1 MQQISSL
8 DQVIQFRRKIEEELD
23 ALHGRVHASGGD
35 LFLSILQVQNIILP
49 PEQQATLSLYLKGE
63 EILKEKMD
71 IGERFDPLQI
81 SITDDNIEI
90 QLKLEEPKPK
100 KQFDTEE
107 IPTVEHT
114 VNIKLISKLVD
125 GQLSERREWLVCD
138 SDIDEST
145 SNNTATDVTETPK
158 FYVSLKFVRKTST
171 DSGAE
176 QLKALRS
183 KYEEMLALENMLRA
197 QGMTSIYDVKPLWTP
212 IPKPENFKDKILY
225 PLRFG
230 LGVLETSGKI
240 IYKNRAPLMFIGGT
254 LLFHYRGDDFSC

>member
-1 MQQISSL
+1 MQVNL
-8 DQVIQFRRKIEEELD
+8 DQVIQIRRKIEEELD

-35 LFLSILQVQNIILP
+35 LFLSILQVQNIILR
-49 PEQQATLSLYLKGE
+49 PEQKAILSIYLKGE
-63 EILKEKMD
+63 EILKPTKIN

-90 QLKLEEPKPK
+90 QLKLEEQK
-100 KQFDTEE
+100 KQYDTEE
-107 IPTVEHT
+107 IKTVEHT

-158 FYVSLKFVRKTST
+158 FYVSLKFERKTAT

-197 QGMTSIYDVKPLWTP
+197 QGMTSIYDAKPLWTP
-212 IPKPENFKDKILY
+212 IPKPENVTDKILY